1 MILIV
6 VLFVLALLVGS
17 ALVWGTD
24 SRDGHDWT
32 SGRGGASDPY
42 PAGAGAGAGTARAG
56 RYRAASALW
65 AHHEG

>member
-24 SRDGHDWT
+24 SRDGYDWT

-42 PAGAGAGAGTARAG
+42 PAGAGAARAG
-56 RYRAASALW
+56 RVRAASALW